1 MPLLQCPRCGRDI
14 SAMDKRCPAC
24 GTRISFWADVR
35 HQIEHN
41 RLYLAGVIVIA
52 VLLLGVGWFLRM
64 DSGVKWPLYAIIILL
79 APLVPWLLKLVYQAA
94 APTPDASSSEEGRTS
109 AGVREETRVSGD
121 FPERKGGGQ

>member
-1 MPLLQCPRCGRDI
+1 
-14 SAMDKRCPAC
+14 MDKRCPAC

-41 RLYLAGVIVIA
+41 RLYLAGVVVIA

-94 APTPDASSSEEGRTS
+94 APTPDASPCGEDGTSVS
-109 AGVREETRVSGD
+109 AGEEARASGD
-121 FPERKGGGQ
+121 ASERKGGGQ